1 MFEGDIILGLSK
13 IIVYWFWFPQEQID
27 GLLKADHQPKSKP
40 SQNPVKTLENS
51 SYALFESQ
59 NKTRTKTTHITE
71 GNQEQN
77 WDQDKD

>member
-1 MFEGDIILGLSK
+1 MYIGFDSLRKLTK
-13 IIVYWFWFPQEQID
+13 ID
-27 GLLKADHQPKSKP
+27 GLLKADHEFKSKP